1 MRIGI
6 IKETKT
12 PPDSRV
18 LLTPT
23 QCKELTT
30 KYPQLEIFVQPSSS
44 RSYKDEEYTQAG
56 IPLKEDLSDC
66 EVLVG
71 VKEQV
76 IETLIPNKQYF
87 FFSHTAK
94 EQEYNRPLLRAVL
107 AKNIQLIDYEYLT
120 DISEKRVIAFGR
132 WAGIVGA
139 HNGILTWGK
148 RTKRFELKAMNE
160 CKDFAEAQSYY
171 NTVNLGNIK
180 IVLTGSGRVANG
192 SAEVLDKMKI
202 RKISSKEF
210 LTKEFNEAVYC
221 QLETSEMFEKS
232 ANGSFDKDF
241 YKDPEVYI
249 SSFEKFT
256 KVSDLMI
263 NGIYWDNRAPAF
275 FSKEDMRKN
284 DFKIQVI
291 ADITCD
297 IAPESSIPS
306 TLHASTIA
314 NPNFGYD
321 VNLAKATE
329 PFIEGVIDMMTVDN
343 LPNELPRDASEDF
356 GNQFMNH
363 VIEELINDGEMIH
376 KASISTKE
384 GKLNKPFVYLADY
397 INI

>member
-30 KYPQLEIFVQPSSS
+30 KYPQLEIFVQPSLS

-66 EVLVG
+66 DVLVG
-71 VKEQV
+71 VKEQA
-76 IETLIPNKQYF
+76 IETLIPNKKYF

-94 EQEYNRPLLRAVL
+94 EQEYNKPLLRAII

-120 DISEKRVIAFGR
+120 DTSEKRVIAFGR

-171 NTVNLGNIK
+171 NKVDLGNIK

-210 LTKEFNEAVYC
+210 LTKEFNEVVYC
-221 QLETSEMFEKS
+221 QLETSEMFEKY
-232 ANGSFDKDF
+232 ANSSFNKDF
-241 YKDPEVYI
+241 YKDPEAYI

-275 FSKEDMRKN
+275 FSKEDMTKN

-297 IAPESSIPS
+297 IAPDSSIPS
-306 TLHASTIA
+306 TLFASTIA
-314 NPNFGYD
+314 KPNFGYN
-321 VNLAKATE
+321 VTTEKATE
-329 PFIEGVIDMMTVDN
+329 PFIKGVVDMMTVDN

-356 GNQFMNH
+356 GNQFMDK
-363 VIEELINDGEMIH
+363 VIEEMINDGEMIF
-376 KASISTKE
+376 KASITTKE